1 MRRAL
6 LAFACCTALFLGSCK
21 GEEEGAATSAEAVAP
36 VAPPAGQQWFDVVAT
51 TPEGGWL
58 VGNPDAPIK
67 LIEYGSLTC
76 PACAA
81 FSQGG
86 MQPLREEYVDS
97 GRVSWEFRSV
107 VIHGAIDLLLTRLL
121 KCAPKEAAPLLAE
134 QLWAN
139 VNEVTAPV
147 AENAEALQQVMSL
160 PENQRFVA
168 FAEQGKLLDFLAARG
183 VSMDQGRQC
192 LSDAAAVQALAAQ
205 MQSQSAKDDVQGTPT
220 FFVNGQKIDAILWPD
235 LEPAL
240 QRAGA
245 R

>member
-86 MQPLREEYVDS
+86 MHRLFGVTMVEKGVSRLVSVDLGGAEE
-97 GRVSWEFRSV
+97 
-107 VIHGAIDLLLTRLL
+107 
-121 KCAPKEAAPLLAE
+121 LLA
-134 QLWAN
+134 
-139 VNEVTAPV
+139 
-147 AENAEALQQVMSL
+147 AE
-160 PENQRFVA
+160 
-168 FAEQGKLLDFLAARG
+168 
-183 VSMDQGRQC
+183 
-192 LSDAAAVQALAAQ
+192 
-205 MQSQSAKDDVQGTPT
+205 
-220 FFVNGQKIDAILWPD
+220 
-235 LEPAL
+235 
-240 QRAGA
+240 
-245 R
+245 